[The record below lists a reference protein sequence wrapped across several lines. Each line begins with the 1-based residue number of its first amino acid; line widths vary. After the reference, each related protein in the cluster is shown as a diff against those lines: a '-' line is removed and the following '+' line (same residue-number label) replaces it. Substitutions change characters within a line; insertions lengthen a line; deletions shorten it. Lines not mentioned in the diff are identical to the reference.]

1 MKLTPVRGLLLV
13 LLVIGGLVGAQQFTG
28 ARRGHPGYTRVSPDA
43 KGNIV
48 IDASAIAP
56 LGVQFFRFLN
66 SGNQEVLF
74 FIARD
79 EHGGLQV
86 AFDAGESHYKLHR
99 GFRIQDGW
107 VTDNKC
113 DSTIRVSEINNG
125 GSGCR
130 PAPLKHEV
138 VGSEVRLRDQDIL
151 AGWRFFN

>member
-1 MKLTPVRGLLLV
+1 MKLTPARGLLIV
-13 LLVIGGLVGAQQFTG
+13 LLLVGTLVGAQQFVG
-28 ARRGHPGYTRVSPDA
+28 ARRGHPGYTRVGPDA
-43 KGNIV
+43 QGMV
-48 IDASAIAP
+48 TIDVASLEP
-56 LGVQFFRFLN
+56 LGARFYRFLN

-74 FIARD
+74 FVARD
-79 EHGGLQV
+79 EKGVLQV

-113 DSTIRVSEINNG
+113 DSTIRLSEVNAG

-130 PAPLKHEV
+130 PAPLAHQL
-138 VGSEVRLRDQDIL
+138 VGNQLRLREQDIL